1 MQTLKFPES
10 PSYIELSK
18 SAYLK
23 NLKLIKNLLG
33 DNTEFSSVVKGN
45 AYGHGV
51 EQFLPLAESL
61 GVKSFSVYDDYEA
74 YNVWSSLKNKS
85 AQLIVMGN
93 VTLDSIE
100 WLIENKIEFYVFDM
114 KRLMLAE
121 KSAKKFNSKAR
132 IHIEVETGLN
142 RTGFDRNDL
151 NKLTHFLIKHKN
163 RFEIK
168 GLCTHYGGAESLS
181 NYIRIQNQIKEF
193 NSIHSLFKEQ
203 NIRVEKRHTACSA
216 AALSYPETRMDLARI
231 GIMQYG
237 FWPSKETA
245 VFNYLS
251 NGGNALPLKRIIS
264 WKSKVMVTKKVKSGE
279 YVSYGTSYLAEKAIK
294 VAVIPVGY
302 AHGYYRAFSNLG
314 RVLIKGKRL
323 SVIGLVNMNCIIVDI
338 TNCPDVEQGDEVVLI
353 GKQGKL
359 EITVSSFSELSHQMN
374 YELLTRLPLDIP
386 RRIVK

>member
-1 MQTLKFPES
+1 MRIPES
-10 PSYIELSK
+10 SSFIELSS
-18 SAYLK
+18 SAYQN
-23 NLKLIKNLLG
+23 NLRLIKNLLG
-33 DNTEFSSVVKGN
+33 NSTEFSSVVKGN

-51 EQFLPLAESL
+51 EQFIPLAESL
-61 GVKSFSVYDDYEA
+61 GVKSFSVYDDFEA
-74 YNVWSSLKNKS
+74 YKVWSSLKNKNLS
-85 AQLIVMGN
+85 LIVMGN
-93 VTLDSIE
+93 VTLDSID
-100 WLIENKIEFYVFDM
+100 WLIENGIEFYVFDM
-114 KRLMLAE
+114 QRLKSAAS
-121 KSAKKFNSKAR
+121 SAKKLNTKAK

-142 RTGFDRNDL
+142 RTGFDRSEFKKLNDFL
-151 NKLTHFLIKHKN
+151 LKNKN
-163 RFEIK
+163 CFEIK

-193 NSIHSLFKEQ
+193 NSIHAFFKEQ
-203 NIRVEKRHTACSA
+203 NIHPEKRHTACSA
-216 AALSYPETRMDLARI
+216 AALSYPDTRMDLARI
-231 GIMQYG
+231 GIIQYG
-237 FWPSKETA
+237 FWPSKETE
-245 VFNYLS
+245 VSNYLS
-251 NGGNALPLKRIIS
+251 NDGNSLPLKRIIS

-314 RVLIKGKRL
+314 RVLINGRRL
-323 SVIGLVNMNCIIVDI
+323 SVIGLVNMNCIIVEI